1 MCTSS
6 PFATSQ
12 SYLPTPKSFA
22 LNNQEAEVRK
32 NSASSSIGF
41 LHINLNELHGDPAT
55 KWLEEMNTDK
65 WQINGRMSSSRFR
78 LEGLLTLDTN
88 VKVRAR
94 RPASSTYTQM
104 TNYMINGREL
114 VLASPRRA
122 TRRRTPREGA
132 SSSSDFLHIYL
143 NDKLHGGP
151 ATKWLE
157 EMNTDKWQI
166 NGEQMAN
173 KWQINGRELV
183 LASPRRATRRRT
195 PREGY

>member
-1 MCTSS
+1 MSS
-6 PFATSQ
+6 RIRSFQISRASSVTGARLWMNAVAICQ

-104 TNYMINGREL
+104 TNYMVTLLRNG
-114 VLASPRRA
+114 
-122 TRRRTPREGA
+122 
-132 SSSSDFLHIYL
+132 
-143 NDKLHGGP
+143 
-151 ATKWLE
+151 
-157 EMNTDKWQI
+157 
-166 NGEQMAN
+166 
-173 KWQINGRELV
+173 
-183 LASPRRATRRRT
+183 
-195 PREGY
+195 